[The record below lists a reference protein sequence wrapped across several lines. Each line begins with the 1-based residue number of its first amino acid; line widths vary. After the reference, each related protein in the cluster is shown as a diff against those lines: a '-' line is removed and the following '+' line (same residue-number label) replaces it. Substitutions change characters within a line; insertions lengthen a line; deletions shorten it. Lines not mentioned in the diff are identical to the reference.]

1 MPREA
6 PGSQKNLKK
15 KTPTVSNRR
24 KEKQQAI
31 SAINNTIAAQQK
43 HNTYTLND
51 GMTFE
56 RAAELLQKLG
66 LSRNYIAASLGNVTD
81 SVYDTTLSDIIATAR
96 GKGIST
102 TKIINALQSV
112 DRTKVT
118 DVKGNALTIGTIR
131 AFNNAE
137 LPKNYI
143 TLLNEINTKNPT
155 ANAYGYKVIGSD
167 GDVYYNIRY
176 TNEKGKS
183 VRYSFKDNQTE
194 FEKLSDAGVKSWL
207 NNSDLG
213 YGAVSVYQAKAKAE
227 AAEKERERAE
237 KERER
242 QEQEALQNKIKA
254 AQGSLNLS
262 NAALAALQG
271 NVGSGANAYQDM
283 SAADRAAVTAKLPG
297 TSGLTAY
304 NKLNGVDIVPN
315 ITGNQDISGTIQRR
329 ALAELMSL
337 GDQVL
342 DEDDAVRQRNI
353 KTQQAALLKQ
363 IQQDPELYNALVQRF
378 RADSAAGVTAGQRA
392 ANAGDVVNQSQAGYT
407 EAAQSLYDNLFKP
420 DGEIAK
426 TRDEALSTQQAV
438 LDQYITGQ
446 LNNAHKD
453 AMDAV
458 TQSTDLKTAV
468 DALSEVFGVDV
479 SKYANDILESSAAAD
494 TKASD
499 ILARIAGNSQTT
511 LANQDAALQQILN
524 TYNLGNNLAS
534 TGASGSTDVS
544 SALNVIMQAL
554 KNPASTGAGFKT
566 VSTPD
571 YEKAEQFNN
580 QQYND
585 VLNSEYMD
593 YLDPKVIKQMGSS
606 KSLDDI
612 LSEYGLDML
621 SEEGLKTLYTQ
632 YAEDANK
639 RSDQVFNAAQRAY
652 IAAITAGDVKTSEQL
667 TRLAQSASGS
677 RSNLYAAEALA
688 NQFRQQRSNANIGLQ
703 MATDVQNQRSAN
715 ANAVNKAAL
724 QANSA
729 LSGYLGTGADGY
741 DKSTLYA
748 IGSLWD
754 QAAAT
759 NRQNYGTLSN
769 SIMQGVQSM
778 NTQNVQ
784 NSVNNANRLA
794 QLAAGITSA
803 NAAAAAN
810 NAANTASRNT
820 AITQAQAS
828 KTQAE
833 RDLEK
838 LTKLK

>member
-6 PGSQKNLKK
+6 PGSQKNRNN
-15 KTPTVSNRR
+15 TPPVSNRQ
-24 KEKQQAI
+24 KEKQQAV
-31 SAINNTIAAQQK
+31 SAINSAITAQQQ

-66 LSRNYIAASLGNVTD
+66 LSRDYIAASLGNVTD
-81 SVYDTTLSDIIATAR
+81 SIYDTTLSDIIATAR

-102 TKIINALQSV
+102 TNIINALQSV

-118 DVKGNALTIGTIR
+118 DVKGNALTIDTIR

-183 VRYSFKDNQTE
+183 VMYSFKDNQTE

-213 YGAVSVYQAKAKAE
+213 YGAVSVYQAKT
-227 AAEKERERAE
+227 
-237 KERER
+237 ER
-242 QEQEALQNKIKA
+242 QNQIKA
-254 AQGSLNLS
+254 AQGSLDLS

-315 ITGNQDISGTIQRR
+315 ITGNQALSGTLQRK
-329 ALAELMSL
+329 ALAELMGL

-342 DEDDAVRQRNI
+342 DENDDVRQRNI
-353 KTQQAALLKQ
+353 RTQQAALLQQ
-363 IQQDPELYNALVQRF
+363 IRQDPELYNALVQRF

-392 ANAGDVVNQSQAGYT
+392 ANAGAVVNESKAGYT
-407 EAAQSLYDNLFKP
+407 EAAQGLYDSLFKP

-703 MATDVQNQRSAN
+703 MATDVQNQRSDN

-769 SIMQGVQSM
+769 SIMQGVQNM

-810 NAANTASRNT
+810 NAANSASRNS
-820 AITQAQAS
+820 AITQAKAS

-833 RDLEK
+833 QDLEK

>member
-1 MPREA
+1 MAYPISNSISKSTVNTFFKSLTGKTGHTQGAFLDMDYEIKYDGKKYVLKNDSFLDDFYTPQYIVAVAKNMGFTNTEIAEA
-6 PGSQKNLKK
+6 LNKTGTLAPDNKK
-15 KTPTVSNRR
+15 W
-24 KEKQQAI
+24 
-31 SAINNTIAAQQK
+31 
-43 HNTYTLND
+43 
-51 GMTFE
+51 
-56 RAAELLQKLG
+56 
-66 LSRNYIAASLGNVTD
+66 
-81 SVYDTTLSDIIATAR
+81 
-96 GKGIST
+96 
-102 TKIINALQSV
+102 
-112 DRTKVT
+112 
-118 DVKGNALTIGTIR
+118 
-131 AFNNAE
+131 
-137 LPKNYI
+137 
-143 TLLNEINTKNPT
+143 
-155 ANAYGYKVIGSD
+155 
-167 GDVYYNIRY
+167 
-176 TNEKGKS
+176 TNKS
-183 VRYSFKDNQTE
+183 VRDYNIASTAGGTQLQKYLDANFSELKPYVSTISPDGSSYKTRIVFTDPKTGKKVYSVINKPANGKSYTTAE
-194 FEKLSDAGVKSWL
+194 LAAMAANTTTPAGIALANVI
-207 NNSDLG
+207 
-213 YGAVSVYQAKAKAE
+213 AQAKAD
-227 AAEKERERAE
+227 AAEK
-237 KERER
+237 
-242 QEQEALQNKIKA
+242 EALQNKINA
-254 AQGSLNLS
+254 TQGSLNLS

-271 NVGSGANAYQDM
+271 SVGSGANAYQGM

-297 TSGLTAY
+297 TDGLTAY
-304 NKLNGVDIVPN
+304 NKLNGIDIVPN

-342 DEDDAVRQRNI
+342 DENDDVRQRNI
-353 KTQQAALLKQ
+353 RTQQAALLQQ
-363 IQQDPELYNALVQRF
+363 IRQDPELYNALVQRF
-378 RADSAAGVTAGQRA
+378 RADSATGVTAGQRA

-407 EAAQSLYDNLFKP
+407 EAAQNLYDSLFKP

-426 TRDEALSTQQAV
+426 TRDEALSTQQAA

-446 LNNAHKD
+446 LNNARKD
-453 AMDAV
+453 AVDAG
-458 TQSTDLKTAV
+458 TQATDLRTAI

-479 SKYANDILESSAAAD
+479 SKYANDILESSAATD

-499 ILARIAGNSQTT
+499 ILARIAGNSQTA

-544 SALNVIMQAL
+544 AALGVIMQAL
-554 KNPASTGAGFKT
+554 QNPASTGAGFKT

-571 YEKAEQFNN
+571 YEKAKQFNN

-585 VLNSEYMD
+585 VLNSTYMD
-593 YLDPKVIKQMGSS
+593 YLDPDVIKRMGSS

-652 IAAITAGDVKTSEQL
+652 IAAITAGDAKTSEQL
-667 TRLAQSASGS
+667 TRLAQNTSGA

-688 NQFRQQRSNANIGLQ
+688 NQFKQQRSNANIGLQ
-703 MATDVQNQRSAN
+703 MATDVQNQMSAN

-729 LSGYLGTGADGY
+729 LSNYLGTGADGY

-769 SIMQGVQSM
+769 SIMQGVQNM

-810 NAANTASRNT
+810 NAANTASRNA
-820 AITQAQAS
+820 AITQAKAS

-833 RDLEK
+833 QDLEK

>member
-1 MPREA
+1 MAYPISNSISKNTVNTFFKSLIGKTGHTQGAFLDMDYEIKYDGKKYVLKNDSFLDDFYTPQYIVAVAKNMGFTNTEIAEA
-6 PGSQKNLKK
+6 LNKTDTLAPDNKK
-15 KTPTVSNRR
+15 W
-24 KEKQQAI
+24 
-31 SAINNTIAAQQK
+31 
-43 HNTYTLND
+43 
-51 GMTFE
+51 
-56 RAAELLQKLG
+56 
-66 LSRNYIAASLGNVTD
+66 
-81 SVYDTTLSDIIATAR
+81 
-96 GKGIST
+96 
-102 TKIINALQSV
+102 
-112 DRTKVT
+112 
-118 DVKGNALTIGTIR
+118 
-131 AFNNAE
+131 
-137 LPKNYI
+137 
-143 TLLNEINTKNPT
+143 
-155 ANAYGYKVIGSD
+155 
-167 GDVYYNIRY
+167 
-176 TNEKGKS
+176 TNKS
-183 VRYSFKDNQTE
+183 VRDYNIASTAGGTQLQKY
-194 FEKLSDAGVKSWL
+194 LDANFSELKPYVSTISPDGNSYKTRIVFTDPKTGKKVYNVINKPANGKSYTPAEL
-207 NNSDLG
+207 AAMAANTITPAGIALANVI
-213 YGAVSVYQAKAKAE
+213 AQAKAD
-227 AAEKERERAE
+227 AAEK
-237 KERER
+237 
-242 QEQEALQNKIKA
+242 EALQNKINA

-262 NAALAALQG
+262 NAALAALRG
-271 NVGSGANAYQDM
+271 SVGSGANAYQDM
-283 SAADRAAVTAKLPG
+283 SAADRAAVTAKRPG

-315 ITGNQDISGTIQRR
+315 ITGNQDISGTIQRK
-329 ALAELMSL
+329 ALAELLDL
-337 GDQVL
+337 GNQVL
-342 DEDDAVRQRNI
+342 DENDDVRQRNI
-353 KTQQAALLKQ
+353 RTQQAALLQQ

-407 EAAQSLYDNLFKP
+407 EAAQNLYDSLFKP

-426 TRDEALSTQQAV
+426 TRDEALSTQQAA

-446 LNNAHKD
+446 LNNARKD
-453 AMDAV
+453 AVDAG
-458 TQSTDLKTAV
+458 TQATDLRTAV
-468 DALSEVFGVDV
+468 DALSEIFGVDV

-499 ILARIAGNSQTT
+499 ILARIAGNSQTA

-524 TYNLGNNLAS
+524 TYKLGNNLAS
-534 TGASGSTDVS
+534 TGTSGSTDVS
-544 SALNVIMQAL
+544 SALGVIMQAL
-554 KNPASTGAGFKT
+554 QKPASTGAGFKT

-571 YEKAEQFNN
+571 YEKAKQFNN

-585 VLNSEYMD
+585 VLNSKYMD
-593 YLDPKVIKQMGSS
+593 YLDPDVIKRMGSS

-652 IAAITAGDVKTSEQL
+652 IAAITAGDAKTSEQL
-667 TRLAQSASGS
+667 TRLAQNTSGA
-677 RSNLYAAEALA
+677 RSNLYATEALA
-688 NQFRQQRSNANIGLQ
+688 NQFRQQRANANTGLQ

-729 LSGYLGTGADGY
+729 LSNYLGTGADGY

-754 QAAAT
+754 QAAAA
-759 NRQNYGTLSN
+759 NRQSYGTLSN
-769 SIMQGVQSM
+769 SIMQGVQNM

>member
-1 MPREA
+1 MAYPISNSISKNTVNTFFKSLIGKTGHTQGALLDMDYEIKYDGKKYVLKNDSFLDDFYTPQYIVAVAKNMGFTNTEIAEA
-6 PGSQKNLKK
+6 LNKTDTLAPDNKK
-15 KTPTVSNRR
+15 W
-24 KEKQQAI
+24 
-31 SAINNTIAAQQK
+31 
-43 HNTYTLND
+43 
-51 GMTFE
+51 
-56 RAAELLQKLG
+56 
-66 LSRNYIAASLGNVTD
+66 
-81 SVYDTTLSDIIATAR
+81 
-96 GKGIST
+96 
-102 TKIINALQSV
+102 
-112 DRTKVT
+112 
-118 DVKGNALTIGTIR
+118 
-131 AFNNAE
+131 
-137 LPKNYI
+137 
-143 TLLNEINTKNPT
+143 
-155 ANAYGYKVIGSD
+155 
-167 GDVYYNIRY
+167 
-176 TNEKGKS
+176 TNKS
-183 VRYSFKDNQTE
+183 VRDYNIASTAGGTQLQKYLDENFSELKPYVSTISPDGNSYKTRIVFTDPKTGKKVYNVINEPSNGKSYSTAELASIAANTATP
-194 FEKLSDAGVKSWL
+194 AGIALANVI
-207 NNSDLG
+207 
-213 YGAVSVYQAKAKAE
+213 AQAKADA
-227 AAEKERERAE
+227 AE

-242 QEQEALQNKIKA
+242 QEQEALQNKINA

-271 NVGSGANAYQDM
+271 SVGSGANAYQGM
-283 SAADRAAVTAKLPG
+283 STADRAAVTAKLPG
-297 TSGLTAY
+297 TNGLTAY

-315 ITGNQDISGTIQRR
+315 ITGNQDISGTIQRK

-337 GDQVL
+337 GNQVL
-342 DEDDAVRQRNI
+342 DENDDVRQRNI
-353 KTQQAALLKQ
+353 RTQQAALLQQ

-392 ANAGDVVNQSQAGYT
+392 ANAGDVVNQSQAEYT
-407 EAAQSLYDNLFKP
+407 EAAQSLYDSLFKP

-426 TRDEALSTQQAV
+426 TRDEALSTQQAE

-446 LNNAHKD
+446 LNNARKD
-453 AMDAV
+453 AVDAG
-458 TQSTDLKTAV
+458 TQATDLRTAV

-479 SKYANDILESSAAAD
+479 SKYANDILESSAATD

-544 SALNVIMQAL
+544 AALGVIMQAL
-554 KNPASTGAGFKT
+554 QKPASTVAGFKT

-571 YEKAEQFNN
+571 YEKAKQFNN

-585 VLNSEYMD
+585 VLNSKYMD
-593 YLDPKVIKQMGSS
+593 YLDPDVIKRMGSS

-652 IAAITAGDVKTSEQL
+652 IAAITAGDAKTSEQL
-667 TRLAQSASGS
+667 TRLAQNTSGA
-677 RSNLYAAEALA
+677 RSNLYATEALA
-688 NQFRQQRSNANIGLQ
+688 NQFRQQRANANTGLQ

-729 LSGYLGTGADGY
+729 LSNYLGTGADGY

-769 SIMQGVQSM
+769 SIMQGVQNM

-820 AITQAQAS
+820 AFTQAQAS

>member
-1 MPREA
+1 MAYPISNSISKSTVNTFFKSLTGKTGHTQGAFLDMDYEIKYDGKKYVLKNDSFLDDFYTPQYIVAVAKNMGFTNTEIAEA
-6 PGSQKNLKK
+6 LNKTGTLAPDNKK
-15 KTPTVSNRR
+15 W
-24 KEKQQAI
+24 
-31 SAINNTIAAQQK
+31 
-43 HNTYTLND
+43 
-51 GMTFE
+51 
-56 RAAELLQKLG
+56 
-66 LSRNYIAASLGNVTD
+66 
-81 SVYDTTLSDIIATAR
+81 
-96 GKGIST
+96 
-102 TKIINALQSV
+102 
-112 DRTKVT
+112 
-118 DVKGNALTIGTIR
+118 
-131 AFNNAE
+131 
-137 LPKNYI
+137 
-143 TLLNEINTKNPT
+143 
-155 ANAYGYKVIGSD
+155 
-167 GDVYYNIRY
+167 
-176 TNEKGKS
+176 TNKS
-183 VRYSFKDNQTE
+183 VRDYNIASTAGGTQLQKYLDANFSELKPYVSTISPDGNSYKTRVVFTDPKTGKKVYTVINEPSNGKSYSTAELASIAANTTTP
-194 FEKLSDAGVKSWL
+194 AGIALANVT
-207 NNSDLG
+207 
-213 YGAVSVYQAKAKAE
+213 AQAKAE
-227 AAEKERERAE
+227 AAE

-242 QEQEALQNKIKA
+242 QEQEALQNKINA

-262 NAALAALQG
+262 NAALAALRG
-271 NVGSGANAYQDM
+271 SVGSGANAYQGM
-283 SAADRAAVTAKLPG
+283 SAADRAAITAKLPG

-304 NKLNGVDIVPN
+304 NKLNGVAIVPN
-315 ITGNQDISGTIQRR
+315 ITGNQDISGTIQRK
-329 ALAELMSL
+329 ALAELMGL

-342 DEDDAVRQRNI
+342 DENDDVRQRNI
-353 KTQQAALLKQ
+353 RTQQAALLQQ

-407 EAAQSLYDNLFKP
+407 EAAQNLYDSLFKP

-426 TRDEALSTQQAV
+426 TRDEALSTQQAA

-446 LNNAHKD
+446 LNNARKD
-453 AMDAV
+453 AVDAG
-458 TQSTDLKTAV
+458 TQATDLRTAI

-479 SKYANDILESSAAAD
+479 SKYANDILESSAATD

-499 ILARIAGNSQTT
+499 ILARIAGNSQTA

-544 SALNVIMQAL
+544 NALGVIMQAL
-554 KNPASTGAGFKT
+554 QKPASTGAGFKT

-571 YEKAEQFNN
+571 YEKAKQFNN

-585 VLNSEYMD
+585 VLNSTYMD
-593 YLDPKVIKQMGSS
+593 YLDPDIIKRMGSS

-667 TRLAQSASGS
+667 TRLAQNTSGA
-677 RSNLYAAEALA
+677 RSNLYATEALA
-688 NQFRQQRSNANIGLQ
+688 NQFRQQRANANTGLQ

-729 LSGYLGTGADGY
+729 LSSYLGTGADSY

-769 SIMQGVQSM
+769 SIMQGVQNM

>member
-1 MPREA
+1 MAYPISNSISKSTVNTFFKSLTGKTGHTQGAFLDMDYEIKYDGKKYVLKNDSFLDDFYTPQYIVAVAKNMGFTNTEIAEA
-6 PGSQKNLKK
+6 LNKTGTLAPDNKK
-15 KTPTVSNRR
+15 W
-24 KEKQQAI
+24 
-31 SAINNTIAAQQK
+31 
-43 HNTYTLND
+43 
-51 GMTFE
+51 
-56 RAAELLQKLG
+56 
-66 LSRNYIAASLGNVTD
+66 
-81 SVYDTTLSDIIATAR
+81 
-96 GKGIST
+96 
-102 TKIINALQSV
+102 
-112 DRTKVT
+112 
-118 DVKGNALTIGTIR
+118 
-131 AFNNAE
+131 
-137 LPKNYI
+137 
-143 TLLNEINTKNPT
+143 
-155 ANAYGYKVIGSD
+155 
-167 GDVYYNIRY
+167 
-176 TNEKGKS
+176 TNKS
-183 VRYSFKDNQTE
+183 VRDYNIASTAGGTQLQKYLDANFSELKPYVSTISPDGNSYKTRVVFTDPKTGKKVYTVINEPSNGKSYSTAELASIAANTTTP
-194 FEKLSDAGVKSWL
+194 AGIALANVI
-207 NNSDLG
+207 
-213 YGAVSVYQAKAKAE
+213 AQAKAD
-227 AAEKERERAE
+227 AAEKERQ
-237 KERER
+237 R
-242 QEQEALQNKIKA
+242 QEQEALQNKINA

-271 NVGSGANAYQDM
+271 SVGSGANAYQGM

-329 ALAELMSL
+329 ALAELMGL
-337 GDQVL
+337 GNQVL
-342 DEDDAVRQRNI
+342 DENDDVRQRNI
-353 KTQQAALLKQ
+353 RTQQAALLQQ
-363 IQQDPELYNALVQRF
+363 IQQDPELYNALIQRF

-407 EAAQSLYDNLFKP
+407 EAAQNLYDSLFKP

-426 TRDEALSTQQAV
+426 ARDEALSTQQAI

-446 LNNAHKD
+446 LNNARKD
-453 AMDAV
+453 AVDAG
-458 TQSTDLKTAV
+458 TQATDLRTAI

-479 SKYANDILESSAAAD
+479 SKYANDILESSAATD

-544 SALNVIMQAL
+544 SALGVIMQAL
-554 KNPASTGAGFKT
+554 QKPASTGAGFKT

-585 VLNSEYMD
+585 VLNSKYMD
-593 YLDPKVIKQMGSS
+593 YLDPDVIKRMGSS

-652 IAAITAGDVKTSEQL
+652 IAAITAGDAKTSEQL
-667 TRLAQSASGS
+667 TRLAQNTSGA
-677 RSNLYAAEALA
+677 RSNLYATEALA
-688 NQFRQQRSNANIGLQ
+688 NQFRQQRANANTGLQ

-729 LSGYLGTGADGY
+729 LSSYLGTGADGY

-754 QAAAT
+754 QAAAA
-759 NRQNYGTLSN
+759 NRQSYGTLSN
-769 SIMQGVQSM
+769 SIMQGVQNM

-810 NAANTASRNT
+810 NAANTASRNA

>member
-6 PGSQKNLKK
+6 PGSKKNRNNN
-15 KTPTVSNRR
+15 PPVSNRQ

-31 SAINNTIAAQQK
+31 SAINSAITAQQQ
-43 HNTYTLND
+43 HNTYTLSD
-51 GMTFE
+51 GMSFE
-56 RAAELLQKLG
+56 RAAELLQNLG
-66 LSRNYIAASLGNVTD
+66 LSRKYIAASLGNVTD
-81 SVYDTTLSDIIATAR
+81 NVANTTLSDIIATAR
-96 GKGIST
+96 GQGIST
-102 TKIINALQSV
+102 ADILNALQSV

-118 DVKGNALTIGTIR
+118 DINGNALTVEAIR
-131 AFNNAE
+131 KFNNAE
-137 LPKNYI
+137 LPKNYQI
-143 TLLNEINTKNPT
+143 ILNKINNQYPNAK
-155 ANAYGYKVIGSD
+155 AYGYKVIDDD
-167 GDVYYNIRY
+167 GNISYSIRY
-176 TNEKGKS
+176 RNPSGKS
-183 VRYSFKDNQTE
+183 VAYSFKDIE
-194 FEKLSDAGVKSWL
+194 GFYKLNDSDL
-207 NNSDLG
+207 NNWYNSSTLK
-213 YGAVSVYQAKAKAE
+213 QRLAE
-227 AAEKERERAE
+227 GTSLNN
-237 KERER
+237 
-242 QEQEALQNKIKA
+242 QINA

-262 NAALAALQG
+262 NAALAALQNG
-271 NVGSGANAYQDM
+271 VGSGANAYQDM

-329 ALAELMSL
+329 ALAELMGL
-337 GDQVL
+337 GNQVL
-342 DEDDAVRQRNI
+342 DENDDVRQRNI
-353 KTQQAALLKQ
+353 RTQQAALLQQ

-407 EAAQSLYDNLFKP
+407 EAAQNLYDSLFKP
-420 DGEIAK
+420 DSEIAK
-426 TRDEALSTQQAV
+426 TRDEALSTQQAA

-446 LNNAHKD
+446 LNNARKD
-453 AMDAV
+453 AVDAG
-458 TQSTDLKTAV
+458 TQSTDLRTAI

-479 SKYANDILESSAAAD
+479 SKYANDILESSAATD

-544 SALNVIMQAL
+544 SALGVIMQAL
-554 KNPASTGAGFKT
+554 QKPASTGAGFKT

-571 YEKAEQFNN
+571 YEKAKQFNN

-585 VLNSEYMD
+585 VLNSTYMD
-593 YLDPKVIKQMGSS
+593 YLDPDVIKRMGSS

-652 IAAITAGDVKTSEQL
+652 IAAITAGDAKTSEQL
-667 TRLAQSASGS
+667 TRLAQNTSGA
-677 RSNLYAAEALA
+677 RSNLYATEALA
-688 NQFRQQRSNANIGLQ
+688 NQFRQQRANANTGLQ

-729 LSGYLGTGADGY
+729 LSNYLGTGADGY

-754 QAAAT
+754 QAAAA
-759 NRQNYGTLSN
+759 NRQSYGTLSN
-769 SIMQGVQSM
+769 SIMQGVQDM

-810 NAANTASRNT
+810 NAANTASRNA

-828 KTQAE
+828 KIQAE

>member
-1 MPREA
+1 MA
-6 PGSQKNLKK
+6 KNTGL
-15 KTPTVSNRR
+15 TV
-24 KEKQQAI
+24 QQV
-31 SAINNTIAAQQK
+31 NTILSYAGAKDIKRTPFKTSFVMNGKRYAVTKETAADKFNIYDVIATLQRNAVSTTDIAKILNKSQIPPISNAWKDDPALVSINQMADNYNSNLNNKIQGNTITKAYWSAKTVQTEVNAAAPEAYRYIVDKINQQDPNAKAYAYRLQNPDGSSYYTIRYINKEGNSVPYQFKDTDLTKLDKGSLDEWYKKSDLNQSISNDIFQAQEQQK
-43 HNTYTLND
+43 
-51 GMTFE
+51 
-56 RAAELLQKLG
+56 AAE
-66 LSRNYIAASLGNVTD
+66 
-81 SVYDTTLSDIIATAR
+81 
-96 GKGIST
+96 
-102 TKIINALQSV
+102 
-112 DRTKVT
+112 
-118 DVKGNALTIGTIR
+118 
-131 AFNNAE
+131 E
-137 LPKNYI
+137 
-143 TLLNEINTKNPT
+143 
-155 ANAYGYKVIGSD
+155 
-167 GDVYYNIRY
+167 
-176 TNEKGKS
+176 
-183 VRYSFKDNQTE
+183 
-194 FEKLSDAGVKSWL
+194 L
-207 NNSDLG
+207 NN
-213 YGAVSVYQAKAKAE
+213 
-227 AAEKERERAE
+227 RI
-237 KERER
+237 
-242 QEQEALQNKIKA
+242 NA

-262 NAALAALQG
+262 NAALAALRG
-271 NVGSGANAYQDM
+271 SVGSGANAYQDM

-329 ALAELMSL
+329 ALAELMGL

-342 DEDDAVRQRNI
+342 DENDDVRQRNI
-353 KTQQAALLKQ
+353 RTQQSALLQQ
-363 IQQDPELYNALVQRF
+363 IRQDPELYNALVQRF

-407 EAAQSLYDNLFKP
+407 EAAQNLYDSLFKP

-426 TRDEALSTQQAV
+426 TRDEALSTQQTA

-446 LNNAHKD
+446 LNNARKD
-453 AMDAV
+453 AVDAG
-458 TQSTDLKTAV
+458 TQATDLRTAIG
-468 DALSEVFGVDV
+468 ALSEVFGVDV
-479 SKYANDILESSAAAD
+479 SKQANDILESSAATD

-499 ILARIAGNSQTT
+499 ILARIAGNSQTA

-544 SALNVIMQAL
+544 NALGVIMQAL
-554 KNPASTGAGFKT
+554 QKPASTWAGFKT

-571 YEKAEQFNN
+571 YEKAKQFNN

-585 VLNSEYMD
+585 VLNSKYMD
-593 YLDPKVIKQMGSS
+593 YLDPDVIKRMGSS

-639 RSDQVFNAAQRAY
+639 RSDKVFNAAQRAY
-652 IAAITAGDVKTSEQL
+652 IAAITAGDAKTSEQL
-667 TRLAQSASGS
+667 TRLAQNTSGA
-677 RSNLYAAEALA
+677 RSNLYASEALA
-688 NQFRQQRSNANIGLQ
+688 NQFRQQRANANTGLQ

-729 LSGYLGTGADGY
+729 LSNYLGTGADGY

-754 QAAAT
+754 QAAAA
-759 NRQNYGTLSN
+759 NRQSYVTLSN
-769 SIMQGVQSM
+769 SIMQGIQNM

>member
-1 MPREA
+1 MA
-6 PGSQKNLKK
+6 NIILTGMANKSFNKALNTVDSDIVKKLLNNAGFSKNSVNSYMSYFD
-15 KTPTVSNRR
+15 KTYNDYDTAYYS
-24 KEKQQAI
+24 
-31 SAINNTIAAQQK
+31 INTEDVIAA
-43 HNTYTLND
+43 L
-51 GMTFE
+51 
-56 RAAELLQKLG
+56 R
-66 LSRNYIAASLGNVTD
+66 S
-81 SVYDTTLSDIIATAR
+81 
-96 GKGIST
+96 KGIST
-102 TKIINALQSV
+102 NDIVKSFNKYNIYLRDDTPEAGDNSITLWSDNPNNSADIVNTIKQYNTQNAPEQYRYIVNKINAQ
-112 DRTKVT
+112 
-118 DVKGNALTIGTIR
+118 
-131 AFNNAE
+131 
-137 LPKNYI
+137 
-143 TLLNEINTKNPT
+143 NPD
-155 ANAYGYKVIGSD
+155 ANAYVYKLLKSD
-167 GDVYYNIRY
+167 GTSYYTIRY
-176 TNEKGKS
+176 TNTKGES
-183 VRYSFKDNQTE
+183 VPYTFKDTGAE
-194 FEKLSDAGVKSWL
+194 FEKLTNQGDLDAWY
-207 NNSDLG
+207 NSSGLG
-213 YGAVSVYQAKAKAE
+213 SSFKADVE
-227 AAEKERERAE
+227 N
-237 KERER
+237 
-242 QEQEALQNKIKA
+242 QNKINA
-254 AQGSLNLS
+254 AQGSFNLS
-262 NAALAALQG
+262 KAALAALQSG
-271 NVGSGANAYQDM
+271 VGSGANAYQGM
-283 SAADRAAVTAKLPG
+283 SAADRDAVTAKLPG

-315 ITGNQDISGTIQRR
+315 ITGNQSISGTIQRR
-329 ALAELMSL
+329 ALAELMGL

-342 DEDDAVRQRNI
+342 DENDDVRHRNI
-353 KTQQAALLKQ
+353 RTQQAALLQQ
-363 IQQDPELYNALVQRF
+363 IRQDPELYNALVQRF

-392 ANAGDVVNQSQAGYT
+392 ANAGAVVNESKAGYT
-407 EAAQSLYDNLFKP
+407 EAAQGLYDNLFKP

-544 SALNVIMQAL
+544 AALDVIMKAL
-554 KNPASTGAGFKT
+554 QNPASTGAGFKT

-571 YEKAEQFNN
+571 YEKAKQFDN

-593 YLDPKVIKQMGSS
+593 YLDPEVIKRMGSS
-606 KSLDDI
+606 KSLDNI

-667 TRLAQSASGS
+667 TRLAQSASGA

-688 NQFRQQRSNANIGLQ
+688 NQFRQQRTNANTGLQ

-810 NAANTASRNT
+810 NAANSASRNS
-820 AITQAQAS
+820 AITQAKAS

-833 RDLEK
+833 QDYEK
-838 LTKLK
+838 LTGLKIKERL

>member
-6 PGSQKNLKK
+6 PGSQKNRNNN
-15 KTPTVSNRR
+15 PPVSNRQ
-24 KEKQQAI
+24 KEKQKAI
-31 SAINNTIAAQQK
+31 SAINSAITAQQK
-43 HNTYTLND
+43 HNTYTLSD
-51 GMTFE
+51 GMSFE
-56 RAAELLQKLG
+56 RAAELLQNLG
-66 LSRNYIAASLGNVTD
+66 LSRKYIAASLGNVTD
-81 SVYDTTLSDIIATAR
+81 DVANTTLSNIIATAR
-96 GKGIST
+96 GQGIST
-102 TKIINALQSV
+102 ADILNALQSV

-118 DVKGNALTIGTIR
+118 DINGNALTVGAIR
-131 AFNNAE
+131 KFNNAE
-137 LPKNYI
+137 LPKNYQTI
-143 TLLNEINTKNPT
+143 LNKINNQYPDAK
-155 ANAYGYKVIGSD
+155 AYGYKVIDDD
-167 GDVYYNIRY
+167 GNISYSIRY
-176 TNEKGKS
+176 RNPSGKS
-183 VRYSFKDNQTE
+183 VAYNFKDIE
-194 FEKLSDAGVKSWL
+194 GFSKLNGSDL
-207 NNSDLG
+207 NNWYNSSTLKQRLDEGTFLNN
-213 YGAVSVYQAKAKAE
+213 QI
-227 AAEKERERAE
+227 
-237 KERER
+237 
-242 QEQEALQNKIKA
+242 NA

-262 NAALAALQG
+262 NAALAALRG
-271 NVGSGANAYQDM
+271 SVGSGANAYQGM

-297 TSGLTAY
+297 TNRLTAY

-329 ALAELMSL
+329 ALAELMGL

-342 DEDDAVRQRNI
+342 DENDDVRQRNI
-353 KTQQAALLKQ
+353 RTQQAALLQQ

-407 EAAQSLYDNLFKP
+407 EAAQNLYDSLFKP

-426 TRDEALSTQQAV
+426 TRDEALSTQQSA

-446 LNNAHKD
+446 LNNARKD
-453 AMDAV
+453 AVDAG
-458 TQSTDLKTAV
+458 TQATDLRTAM

-479 SKYANDILESSAAAD
+479 SKYANDILEASAAKD

-544 SALNVIMQAL
+544 SALGVIMRAL
-554 KNPASTGAGFKT
+554 QKPASTGAGFKT

-571 YEKAEQFNN
+571 YKKAKQFNN

-593 YLDPKVIKQMGSS
+593 YLDPDVIKRMGSS

-652 IAAITAGDVKTSEQL
+652 IAAITAGDAKTSEQL
-667 TRLAQSASGS
+667 TRLAQNTSGA
-677 RSNLYAAEALA
+677 RSNLYATEALA
-688 NQFRQQRSNANIGLQ
+688 NQFKQQRANANTGLQ

-729 LSGYLGTGADGY
+729 LSSYLGTGADGY

-754 QAAAT
+754 QAAAA
-759 NRQNYGTLSN
+759 NRQSYGTLSN
-769 SIMQGVQSM
+769 SIMQGVQNM

-820 AITQAQAS
+820 AITQAKAS

>member
-1 MPREA
+1 MDYPISNSISKDTVNTFFKSLTGKRGYTQGAFLDMDYEIKYDGKKYVLKNSSFLDAFYTPQYMVAVAKNMGFTNTEIAEA
-6 PGSQKNLKK
+6 LNKTGTLAPDNKK
-15 KTPTVSNRR
+15 W
-24 KEKQQAI
+24 
-31 SAINNTIAAQQK
+31 
-43 HNTYTLND
+43 
-51 GMTFE
+51 
-56 RAAELLQKLG
+56 
-66 LSRNYIAASLGNVTD
+66 
-81 SVYDTTLSDIIATAR
+81 
-96 GKGIST
+96 
-102 TKIINALQSV
+102 
-112 DRTKVT
+112 
-118 DVKGNALTIGTIR
+118 
-131 AFNNAE
+131 
-137 LPKNYI
+137 
-143 TLLNEINTKNPT
+143 
-155 ANAYGYKVIGSD
+155 
-167 GDVYYNIRY
+167 
-176 TNEKGKS
+176 TNKS
-183 VRYSFKDNQTE
+183 VRDYNIASTAGGTQLQKYLDENFSELNPYVSIISPDGNSYKTRIVFTDPKTGEKVYTVINKPSNGKSYSTAELASIAANTTTPT
-194 FEKLSDAGVKSWL
+194 GVAL
-207 NNSDLG
+207 ANVT
-213 YGAVSVYQAKAKAE
+213 AQAKADA
-227 AAEKERERAE
+227 AE

-242 QEQEALQNKIKA
+242 QEQEALQNKINV

-271 NVGSGANAYQDM
+271 SVGSGANAYQGM
-283 SAADRAAVTAKLPG
+283 SATDRAAITTKLPG

-329 ALAELMSL
+329 ALAELLGL
-337 GDQVL
+337 GDQIL
-342 DEDDAVRQRNI
+342 DENDDVHQRNI
-353 KTQQAALLKQ
+353 RTQQAALLQQ
-363 IQQDPELYNALVQRF
+363 IQQDPELYNALIQRF
-378 RADSAAGVTAGQRA
+378 RADSAAGVTVGQRA

-407 EAAQSLYDNLFKP
+407 EAAQNLYDSLFKP
-420 DGEIAK
+420 NGEIAK
-426 TRDEALSTQQAV
+426 TRDEALSTQQAA

-453 AMDAV
+453 AVDAG
-458 TQSTDLKTAV
+458 TQSTDLRTAV
-468 DALSEVFGVDV
+468 DALSEIFGVDV
-479 SKYANDILESSAAAD
+479 SKYTNDILESSAATD

-499 ILARIAGNSQTT
+499 ILARIAGNSQTA

-544 SALNVIMQAL
+544 NALGVIMQAL
-554 KNPASTGAGFKT
+554 QNPASTGAGFKT

-571 YEKAEQFNN
+571 YEKAKQFNN

-585 VLNSEYMD
+585 VLNSKYMD
-593 YLDPKVIKQMGSS
+593 YLDPDVIKQMGSS

-652 IAAITAGDVKTSEQL
+652 IAAITAGDAKTSEQL
-667 TRLAQSASGS
+667 TRLAQNTNSA
-677 RSNLYAAEALA
+677 RSNLYATEALA
-688 NQFRQQRSNANIGLQ
+688 NQFRQQRANANTGLQ

-729 LSGYLGTGADGY
+729 LSSYLGTGADGY

-754 QAAAT
+754 QAAAN
-759 NRQNYGTLSN
+759 NRQSYGTLSN
-769 SIMQGVQSM
+769 SIMQGVQNM

-833 RDLEK
+833 QDLEK

>member
-1 MPREA
+1 MAYPISNSISKSTVNTFFKSLTGKTGHTQGAFLDMDYEIKYDGKKYVLKNDSFLDDFYTPQYIVAVAKNMGFTNTEIAEA
-6 PGSQKNLKK
+6 LNKTGTLAPDNKK
-15 KTPTVSNRR
+15 W
-24 KEKQQAI
+24 
-31 SAINNTIAAQQK
+31 
-43 HNTYTLND
+43 
-51 GMTFE
+51 
-56 RAAELLQKLG
+56 
-66 LSRNYIAASLGNVTD
+66 
-81 SVYDTTLSDIIATAR
+81 
-96 GKGIST
+96 
-102 TKIINALQSV
+102 
-112 DRTKVT
+112 
-118 DVKGNALTIGTIR
+118 
-131 AFNNAE
+131 
-137 LPKNYI
+137 
-143 TLLNEINTKNPT
+143 
-155 ANAYGYKVIGSD
+155 
-167 GDVYYNIRY
+167 
-176 TNEKGKS
+176 TNKS
-183 VRYSFKDNQTE
+183 VRDYNIASTAGGTQLQKYLDANFSELKPYVSTISPDGSSYKTRIV
-194 FEKLSDAGVKSWL
+194 FTDPKTGEKVYNVINEPANGKSYTTAELASMAANTTTPAGIALANVI
-207 NNSDLG
+207 
-213 YGAVSVYQAKAKAE
+213 AQAKAD
-227 AAEKERERAE
+227 AAEKERQ
-237 KERER
+237 R
-242 QEQEALQNKIKA
+242 QEREALQNKINT

-271 NVGSGANAYQDM
+271 SVGSGANAYQGM

-315 ITGNQDISGTIQRR
+315 ITGNQALSGTLQRK
-329 ALAELMSL
+329 ALAELMGL

-342 DEDDAVRQRNI
+342 DENDDVRQRNI
-353 KTQQAALLKQ
+353 RTQQAALLQQ

-392 ANAGDVVNQSQAGYT
+392 ANAGAVVNESKAGYT
-407 EAAQSLYDNLFKP
+407 EAAQGLYDTLFKP

-426 TRDEALSTQQAV
+426 TRDEALSTQQAI

-544 SALNVIMQAL
+544 AALGVIMQAL
-554 KNPASTGAGFKT
+554 QNPASTEAGFKT

-571 YEKAEQFNN
+571 YEKAKQFNN

-593 YLDPKVIKQMGSS
+593 YLDPEVIKRMGSS

-667 TRLAQSASGS
+667 TRLAQNTSGA

-688 NQFRQQRSNANIGLQ
+688 NQFRQQRANANTGLQ

-833 RDLEK
+833 QDLEK

>member
-6 PGSQKNLKK
+6 PGSQKNRNN
-15 KTPTVSNRR
+15 TPPVSNRQ
-24 KEKQQAI
+24 KEKQQAA
-31 SAINNTIAAQQK
+31 SAINSAITAQQK
-43 HNTYTLND
+43 HNTYTLSD
-51 GMTFE
+51 GMSFE
-56 RAAELLQKLG
+56 RAAELLQNLG
-66 LSRNYIAASLGNVTD
+66 LSRKYITASLGNATD
-81 SVYDTTLSDIIATAR
+81 SVTNTTLSDIIATAR
-96 GKGIST
+96 GRGIST
-102 TKIINALQSV
+102 ANILNALQSV
-112 DRTKVT
+112 NRTKVT
-118 DVKGNALTIGTIR
+118 DSNGNALTVEAIR
-131 AFNNAE
+131 KFNNAE
-137 LPKNYI
+137 LPKNYQTI
-143 TLLNEINTKNPT
+143 LNKINNQYPNAK
-155 ANAYGYKVIGSD
+155 AYGYKVIDDD
-167 GDVYYNIRY
+167 GNVSYSIRY
-176 TNEKGKS
+176 RNSSGES
-183 VRYSFKDNQTE
+183 VAYSFKDIAG
-194 FEKLSDAGVKSWL
+194 FSKLNDSDL
-207 NNSDLG
+207 NNWYNSSTLKQRLEG
-213 YGAVSVYQAKAKAE
+213 ITFLNNQI
-227 AAEKERERAE
+227 
-237 KERER
+237 
-242 QEQEALQNKIKA
+242 NA
-254 AQGSLNLS
+254 AQGSLALS

-283 SAADRAAVTAKLPG
+283 SAADKAAVTAKLPG
-297 TSGLTAY
+297 TDGLTAY

-329 ALAELMSL
+329 ALAELLGL

-342 DEDDAVRQRNI
+342 DENDDARQRNI
-353 KTQQAALLKQ
+353 RTQQAALLQQ

-407 EAAQSLYDNLFKP
+407 EAAQNLYDSLFKP

-426 TRDEALSTQQAV
+426 TRDEALSTQQAA

-446 LNNAHKD
+446 LNNARKD
-453 AMDAV
+453 AVDAG
-458 TQSTDLKTAV
+458 TQATDLRTAI

-479 SKYANDILESSAAAD
+479 SKYANDILESSAATD

-499 ILARIAGNSQTT
+499 ILARIAGNSQTA

-544 SALNVIMQAL
+544 AALGVIMQAL
-554 KNPASTGAGFKT
+554 QNPASTGAGFKT

-571 YEKAEQFNN
+571 YEKAKQFNN

-585 VLNSEYMD
+585 VLNSTYMD
-593 YLDPKVIKQMGSS
+593 YLDPDVIKRMGSS

-652 IAAITAGDVKTSEQL
+652 IAAITAGDAKTSEQL
-667 TRLAQSASGS
+667 TRLAQNTSGA

-688 NQFRQQRSNANIGLQ
+688 NQFKQQRSNANIGLQ
-703 MATDVQNQRSAN
+703 MATDVQNQMSAN

-729 LSGYLGTGADGY
+729 LSNYLGTGADGY

-769 SIMQGVQSM
+769 SIMQGVQNM

-810 NAANTASRNT
+810 NAANTASRNA
-820 AITQAQAS
+820 AITQAKAS

-833 RDLEK
+833 QDLEK

>member
-1 MPREA
+1 MAYPISNSISKSTVNTFFKSLTGKTGHTQGAFLDMDYEIKYDGKKYVLKNDSFLDDFYTPQYIVAVAKNMGFTNTEIAEA
-6 PGSQKNLKK
+6 LNKTGTLAPDNKK
-15 KTPTVSNRR
+15 W
-24 KEKQQAI
+24 
-31 SAINNTIAAQQK
+31 
-43 HNTYTLND
+43 
-51 GMTFE
+51 
-56 RAAELLQKLG
+56 
-66 LSRNYIAASLGNVTD
+66 
-81 SVYDTTLSDIIATAR
+81 
-96 GKGIST
+96 
-102 TKIINALQSV
+102 
-112 DRTKVT
+112 
-118 DVKGNALTIGTIR
+118 
-131 AFNNAE
+131 
-137 LPKNYI
+137 
-143 TLLNEINTKNPT
+143 
-155 ANAYGYKVIGSD
+155 
-167 GDVYYNIRY
+167 
-176 TNEKGKS
+176 TNKS
-183 VRYSFKDNQTE
+183 VRDYNIASTAGGTQLQKYLDANFSELKPYVSTISPDGNSYKTRVVFTDPKTGKKVYTVINEPSNGKSYSTAELASIAANTTTP
-194 FEKLSDAGVKSWL
+194 AGIALANVT
-207 NNSDLG
+207 
-213 YGAVSVYQAKAKAE
+213 AQAKAD
-227 AAEKERERAE
+227 AAEKERQ
-237 KERER
+237 R
-242 QEQEALQNKIKA
+242 QEREALQNKINA

-262 NAALAALQG
+262 NAALAALRG
-271 NVGSGANAYQDM
+271 SVGSGANAYQGM

-329 ALAELMSL
+329 ALAELLGL

-342 DEDDAVRQRNI
+342 DENDDVRQRNI
-353 KTQQAALLKQ
+353 RTQQAALLQQ
-363 IQQDPELYNALVQRF
+363 IQQDPELYNALIQRF
-378 RADSAAGVTAGQRA
+378 RADSATGVTAGQRA

-407 EAAQSLYDNLFKP
+407 EAAQSLYDSLFKP

-426 TRDEALSTQQAV
+426 TRDEALSTQQAA
-438 LDQYITGQ
+438 LDQYIIGQ
-446 LNNAHKD
+446 LNNARKD
-453 AMDAV
+453 AVDAG
-458 TQSTDLKTAV
+458 TQATDLRTAI

-479 SKYANDILESSAAAD
+479 SKYANDILESSAATD

-499 ILARIAGNSQTT
+499 ILARIAGNSQTA

-544 SALNVIMQAL
+544 SALGVIMQAL
-554 KNPASTGAGFKT
+554 QKPASTGAGFKT

-571 YEKAEQFNN
+571 YEKAKQFNN

-585 VLNSEYMD
+585 VLNSKYMD
-593 YLDPKVIKQMGSS
+593 YLDPDVIKRMGSS

-667 TRLAQSASGS
+667 TRLAQNTSGA

-688 NQFRQQRSNANIGLQ
+688 NQFRQQRANANTGLQ

-729 LSGYLGTGADGY
+729 LSSYLGTGADGY

-754 QAAAT
+754 QAAAA

-769 SIMQGVQSM
+769 SIMQGVQNM

>member
-1 MPREA
+1 
-6 PGSQKNLKK
+6 
-15 KTPTVSNRR
+15 
-24 KEKQQAI
+24 
-31 SAINNTIAAQQK
+31 
-43 HNTYTLND
+43 
-51 GMTFE
+51 MTFE
-56 RAAELLQKLG
+56 RAAELLQNLG
-66 LSRNYIAASLGNVTD
+66 LSRNYIAASLGKATD
-81 SVYDTTLSDIIATAR
+81 SITNTTLSDIIATAR
-96 GKGIST
+96 GRGIST
-102 TKIINALQSV
+102 ANILNALQSV

-118 DVKGNALTIGTIR
+118 DDKGNALTADTIK

-137 LPKNYI
+137 LPKNYTI
-143 TLLNEINTKNPT
+143 LLNEINTKNPT

-176 TNEKGKS
+176 TNENGES
-183 VRYSFKDNQTE
+183 VMYSFKDNQTE
-194 FEKLSDAGVKSWL
+194 FEKLNDAGVKSWL

-213 YGAVSVYQAKAKAE
+213 YDAVSVYQAE
-227 AAEKERERAE
+227 T
-237 KERER
+237 ER
-242 QEQEALQNKIKA
+242 QNQINA

-271 NVGSGANAYQDM
+271 GVGSAANAYQGM

-315 ITGNQDISGTIQRR
+315 ITGNQDTSGTIQRR

-337 GDQVL
+337 GNQVL
-342 DEDDAVRQRNI
+342 DKNDDVRQRNI
-353 KTQQAALLKQ
+353 RTQQAALLQQ

-392 ANAGDVVNQSQAGYT
+392 ANADTVVNESKAGYT
-407 EAAQSLYDNLFKP
+407 EAAQNLYDSLFKP

-426 TRDEALSTQQAV
+426 TRDEALSTQQAT

-446 LNNAHKD
+446 LNNARKD
-453 AMDAV
+453 AVDAG
-458 TQSTDLKTAV
+458 TQATDLRTAV

-479 SKYANDILESSAAAD
+479 SKYANDILESSAATD

-544 SALNVIMQAL
+544 AALGVIMQAL
-554 KNPASTGAGFKT
+554 QKPASTGAGFKT

-571 YEKAEQFNN
+571 YKKAKQFNN
-580 QQYND
+580 QQYKD

-593 YLDPKVIKQMGSS
+593 YLDPDVIKRMGSS

-667 TRLAQSASGS
+667 TRLAQNTSGA
-677 RSNLYAAEALA
+677 RSNLYATEALA
-688 NQFRQQRSNANIGLQ
+688 NQFKQQRENANTGLQ
-703 MATDVQNQRSAN
+703 MATDMQNQRSAN

-724 QANSA
+724 QANAA

-754 QAAAT
+754 QAAAA

-769 SIMQGVQSM
+769 AIMQGVQNM

-820 AITQAQAS
+820 AITQAKAS

>member
-6 PGSQKNLKK
+6 PGSQKNRNN
-15 KTPTVSNRR
+15 TPPVSNRQ
-24 KEKQQAI
+24 KEKQQAA
-31 SAINNTIAAQQK
+31 SAINSAITAQQK
-43 HNTYTLND
+43 HNTYTLSD
-51 GMTFE
+51 GMSFE
-56 RAAELLQKLG
+56 RAAELLQNLG
-66 LSRNYIAASLGNVTD
+66 LSRKYITASLGNATD
-81 SVYDTTLSDIIATAR
+81 SVTNTTLSDIIATAR
-96 GKGIST
+96 GRGIST
-102 TKIINALQSV
+102 ANILNALQSV
-112 DRTKVT
+112 NRTKVT
-118 DVKGNALTIGTIR
+118 DSNGNALTVEAIR
-131 AFNNAE
+131 KFNNAE
-137 LPKNYI
+137 LPKNYQTI
-143 TLLNEINTKNPT
+143 LNKINKQYPN
-155 ANAYGYKVIGSD
+155 AKAYGYKVIDND
-167 GDVYYNIRY
+167 GNVSYSIRY
-176 TNEKGKS
+176 RNPSGES
-183 VRYSFKDNQTE
+183 VAYSFKDIAG
-194 FEKLSDAGVKSWL
+194 FSKLNDSDL
-207 NNSDLG
+207 NNWYNSSTLKQRLEG
-213 YGAVSVYQAKAKAE
+213 GTFLNNQI
-227 AAEKERERAE
+227 
-237 KERER
+237 
-242 QEQEALQNKIKA
+242 NA
-254 AQGSLNLS
+254 AQGSLALS

-283 SAADRAAVTAKLPG
+283 SAADKAAVTAKLPG
-297 TSGLTAY
+297 TDGLTAY

-329 ALAELMSL
+329 ALAELLGL

-342 DEDDAVRQRNI
+342 DENDDIRQRNI
-353 KTQQAALLKQ
+353 RTQQAALLQQ
-363 IQQDPELYNALVQRF
+363 IRQDPELYNALVQRF

-407 EAAQSLYDNLFKP
+407 EAAQNLYDSLFKP

-426 TRDEALSTQQAV
+426 TRDEALSTQQAA

-446 LNNAHKD
+446 LNNARKD
-453 AMDAV
+453 AVDAG
-458 TQSTDLKTAV
+458 TQATDLRTAV

-479 SKYANDILESSAAAD
+479 SKYANDILESSAATD

-499 ILARIAGNSQTT
+499 ILARIAGNSQTA

-544 SALNVIMQAL
+544 AALGVIMQAL
-554 KNPASTGAGFKT
+554 QNPASTGAGFKT
-566 VSTPD
+566 VNTPD
-571 YEKAEQFNN
+571 YEKAKQFNN

-585 VLNSEYMD
+585 VLNSTYMD
-593 YLDPKVIKQMGSS
+593 YLDPDVIKRMGSS

-652 IAAITAGDVKTSEQL
+652 IAAITAGDTKTSEQL
-667 TRLAQSASGS
+667 TRLAQNTSGA

-688 NQFRQQRSNANIGLQ
+688 NQFKQQRSNANIGLQ
-703 MATDVQNQRSAN
+703 MATDVQNQMSAN

-729 LSGYLGTGADGY
+729 LSNYLGTGADGY

-769 SIMQGVQSM
+769 SIMQGVQNM

-810 NAANTASRNT
+810 NAANTASRNA
-820 AITQAQAS
+820 AIIQAKAS

-833 RDLEK
+833 QDLEK

>member
-6 PGSQKNLKK
+6 PGSEKNNN
-15 KTPTVSNRR
+15 TYVSNRQ
-24 KEKQQAI
+24 KEKQAAI
-31 SAINNTIAAQQK
+31 KNISSAIAAQEA
-43 HNTYTLND
+43 HNTYTLD
-51 GMTFE
+51 QGVSFE
-56 RAAELLQKLG
+56 RAVELLGKLG
-66 LSRNYIAASLGNVTD
+66 ISRSYASASLAEQGTASNNK
-81 SVYDTTLSDIIATAR
+81 LSDIIATAR
-96 GKGIST
+96 GAGKT
-102 TKIINALQSV
+102 TNEIIEALNSV

-118 DVKGNALTIGTIR
+118 GANGAPLSTQLIR
-131 AFNNAE
+131 DFNDAE
-137 LPKNYI
+137 LPKNYQTI
-143 TLLNEINTKNPT
+143 LNKIRNQYPD
-155 ANAYGYKVIGSD
+155 AGAYGYKVID
-167 GDVYYNIRY
+167 GDGNVSYSIRY
-176 TNEKGKS
+176 RNVDGES
-183 VRYSFKDNQTE
+183 VAYSFKNIE
-194 FEKLSDAGVKSWL
+194 GFSKLNDADLNAWYESSPLKNRLESAAVL
-207 NNSDLG
+207 NN
-213 YGAVSVYQAKAKAE
+213 QIN
-227 AAEKERERAE
+227 AAR
-237 KERER
+237 
-242 QEQEALQNKIKA
+242 
-254 AQGSLNLS
+254 GSLNIS

-315 ITGNQDISGTIQRR
+315 ITGNQSISGTIQRK
-329 ALAELMSL
+329 ALAELMDL

-342 DEDDAVRQRNI
+342 DENDDVRQRNI
-353 KTQQAALLKQ
+353 RTQQAALLQQ
-363 IQQDPELYNALVQRF
+363 IRQDPELYNALVQRF

-392 ANAGDVVNQSQAGYT
+392 ANAGAVVNESKAGYT
-407 EAAQSLYDNLFKP
+407 EAAQGLYDTLFKP

-426 TRDEALSTQQAV
+426 TRDEALSTQQSV

-479 SKYANDILESSAAAD
+479 SKYANDILESSASAD

-534 TGASGSTDVS
+534 IGASGSTDVS
-544 SALNVIMQAL
+544 AALGVIMRAL
-554 KNPASTGAGFKT
+554 QNPASTGAGFKT

-571 YEKAEQFNN
+571 YEKAKQFNN

-593 YLDPKVIKQMGSS
+593 YLDPEVIKRMGSS

-667 TRLAQSASGS
+667 TRLAQNTSGA

-688 NQFRQQRSNANIGLQ
+688 NQFRQQRTNANTGLQ

-810 NAANTASRNT
+810 NAANSASRNS
-820 AITQAQAS
+820 AITQAKAS

-833 RDLEK
+833 QDLEK
-838 LTKLK
+838 LTKLKEGL

>member
-1 MPREA
+1 MATDKNGTPIVTYYTDAKGTTAYELRVDPYMVKDILLRNGVSTKDAEAYTDYYIKTATVMPFTDAVAAMRKQGISSKDILNEFETEGYTLIKSNKDPEVIDVSALRQWNNDEA
-6 PGSQKNLKK
+6 PASYQHLI
-15 KTPTVSNRR
+15 NR
-24 KEKQQAI
+24 
-31 SAINNTIAAQQK
+31 
-43 HNTYTLND
+43 
-51 GMTFE
+51 
-56 RAAELLQKLG
+56 
-66 LSRNYIAASLGNVTD
+66 
-81 SVYDTTLSDIIATAR
+81 
-96 GKGIST
+96 
-102 TKIINALQSV
+102 
-112 DRTKVT
+112 
-118 DVKGNALTIGTIR
+118 
-131 AFNNAE
+131 
-137 LPKNYI
+137 
-143 TLLNEINTKNPT
+143 INTENPK
-155 ANAYGYKVIGSD
+155 ANAYVYRVLNTDGSS
-167 GDVYYNIRY
+167 YYTVRY
-176 TNEKGKS
+176 TNKEGNSVAYKFKGTDGTAPDISNWNIGNVDAWYNSSGLGSS
-183 VRYSFKDNQTE
+183 VKTDIEN
-194 FEKLSDAGVKSWL
+194 
-207 NNSDLG
+207 
-213 YGAVSVYQAKAKAE
+213 
-227 AAEKERERAE
+227 
-237 KERER
+237 
-242 QEQEALQNKIKA
+242 QNKINA
-254 AQGSLNLS
+254 AQGSFDLS
-262 NAALAALQG
+262 NAALTALQG
-271 NVGSGANAYQDM
+271 TNLGSNANAYQDM
-283 SAADRAAVTAKLPG
+283 SAADKAAVTAKLPG

-315 ITGNQDISGTIQRR
+315 ITGNQAISGTIQRK
-329 ALAELMSL
+329 ALAELMGL

-342 DEDDAVRQRNI
+342 DENDDVRQRNI
-353 KTQQAALLKQ
+353 RTQQAALLQQ
-363 IQQDPELYNALVQRF
+363 IRQDPELYNALVQRF

-392 ANAGDVVNQSQAGYT
+392 SNAGAVVNESKAGYT
-407 EAAQSLYDNLFKP
+407 EAAQGLYDNLFKP

-810 NAANTASRNT
+810 NAANSASRNS
-820 AITQAQAS
+820 AITQAKAS

-833 RDLEK
+833 QDLEK

>member
-1 MPREA
+1 MAYPISNSI
-6 PGSQKNLKK
+6 GKSTVNTFFKNLTGKTGHTQGAFLDMDYEIKYDGKK
-15 KTPTVSNRR
+15 YVLKNNSFLDDLYTPQYIVAVAKNMGFTNTEIAEALNKTG
-24 KEKQQAI
+24 
-31 SAINNTIAAQQK
+31 
-43 HNTYTLND
+43 TLAPDN
-51 GMTFE
+51 
-56 RAAELLQKLG
+56 K
-66 LSRNYIAASLGNVTD
+66 
-81 SVYDTTLSDIIATAR
+81 
-96 GKGIST
+96 KW
-102 TKIINALQSV
+102 
-112 DRTKVT
+112 
-118 DVKGNALTIGTIR
+118 
-131 AFNNAE
+131 
-137 LPKNYI
+137 
-143 TLLNEINTKNPT
+143 
-155 ANAYGYKVIGSD
+155 
-167 GDVYYNIRY
+167 
-176 TNEKGKS
+176 TNKS
-183 VRYSFKDNQTE
+183 VRDYNIASTAGGTQLQKY
-194 FEKLSDAGVKSWL
+194 LDANFSELKPYVSTISPDGNSYKTRIVFTDPKTGKKVYNVINKPANGKSYTTAEL
-207 NNSDLG
+207 AAMAANTTTPLG
-213 YGAVSVYQAKAKAE
+213 IALANAIAQAKAD
-227 AAEKERERAE
+227 AAEK
-237 KERER
+237 
-242 QEQEALQNKIKA
+242 EALQNKINA
-254 AQGSLNLS
+254 TQGSLNLS

-271 NVGSGANAYQDM
+271 SVGSGANAYQGM

-297 TSGLTAY
+297 TDGLTAY

-342 DEDDAVRQRNI
+342 DENDDVRQRNI
-353 KTQQAALLKQ
+353 RTQQAALLQQ
-363 IQQDPELYNALVQRF
+363 IRQDPELYNALVQRF

-407 EAAQSLYDNLFKP
+407 EAAQNLYDSLFKP

-426 TRDEALSTQQAV
+426 TRDEALSTQQTA

-446 LNNAHKD
+446 LNNARKD
-453 AMDAV
+453 AVDAG
-458 TQSTDLKTAV
+458 TQATDLRTAV

-499 ILARIAGNSQTT
+499 ILARIAGNSQTA

-544 SALNVIMQAL
+544 AALGVIMQAL
-554 KNPASTGAGFKT
+554 QNPASTGAGFKT

-571 YEKAEQFNN
+571 YEKAKQFNN

-585 VLNSEYMD
+585 VLNSTYMD
-593 YLDPKVIKQMGSS
+593 YLDPDVIKRMGSS

-667 TRLAQSASGS
+667 TRLAQNTSGA

-688 NQFRQQRSNANIGLQ
+688 NQFKQQRANANIGLQ
-703 MATDVQNQRSAN
+703 MATDVQNQMSAN

-729 LSGYLGTGADGY
+729 LSNYLGTGADGY

-754 QAAAT
+754 QAAAA

-769 SIMQGVQSM
+769 SIMQGVQNM

-810 NAANTASRNT
+810 NAANTASRNA
-820 AITQAQAS
+820 AITQAKAS

-833 RDLEK
+833 QDLEK

>member
-1 MPREA
+1 MAYPISNSISKSTVNTFFKSLTGKTGHTQGAFLDMDYEIKYDGKKYVLKNDSFLDDFYTPQYIVAVAKNMGFTNTEIAEA
-6 PGSQKNLKK
+6 LNKTGTLAPDNKK
-15 KTPTVSNRR
+15 W
-24 KEKQQAI
+24 
-31 SAINNTIAAQQK
+31 
-43 HNTYTLND
+43 
-51 GMTFE
+51 
-56 RAAELLQKLG
+56 
-66 LSRNYIAASLGNVTD
+66 
-81 SVYDTTLSDIIATAR
+81 
-96 GKGIST
+96 
-102 TKIINALQSV
+102 
-112 DRTKVT
+112 
-118 DVKGNALTIGTIR
+118 
-131 AFNNAE
+131 
-137 LPKNYI
+137 
-143 TLLNEINTKNPT
+143 
-155 ANAYGYKVIGSD
+155 
-167 GDVYYNIRY
+167 
-176 TNEKGKS
+176 TNKS
-183 VRYSFKDNQTE
+183 VRDYNIASTAGGAQLQKYLDENFSELKPYVSTISPDGNSYKTRVVFTDPKTGKKVYTVINEPSNGKSYSTAELASIAANTTTP
-194 FEKLSDAGVKSWL
+194 AGIALANVT
-207 NNSDLG
+207 
-213 YGAVSVYQAKAKAE
+213 AQAKAE
-227 AAEKERERAE
+227 AAE

-242 QEQEALQNKIKA
+242 QEQEALQNKINA

-262 NAALAALQG
+262 NAALAALRG
-271 NVGSGANAYQDM
+271 SVGSGANAYQGM

-329 ALAELMSL
+329 ALAELMGL

-342 DEDDAVRQRNI
+342 NENDDVRQRNI
-353 KTQQAALLKQ
+353 RTQQAALLQQ
-363 IQQDPELYNALVQRF
+363 IQQDPELYNALIQRF

-407 EAAQSLYDNLFKP
+407 EAAQSLYDSLFKP

-426 TRDEALSTQQAV
+426 TRDEALSTQQAA

-446 LNNAHKD
+446 LNNARKD
-453 AMDAV
+453 AVDAG
-458 TQSTDLKTAV
+458 TQATDLKTAI

-479 SKYANDILESSAAAD
+479 SKYANDILESSAATD

-544 SALNVIMQAL
+544 NALGVIMQAL
-554 KNPASTGAGFKT
+554 QKPASTGAGFKT

-571 YEKAEQFNN
+571 YEKAKQFNN

-585 VLNSEYMD
+585 VLNSKYMD
-593 YLDPKVIKQMGSS
+593 YLDPDVIKRMGSS

-667 TRLAQSASGS
+667 TRLAQNTSGA
-677 RSNLYAAEALA
+677 RSNLYASEALA
-688 NQFRQQRSNANIGLQ
+688 NQFRQQRANANTGLQ

-729 LSGYLGTGADGY
+729 LSNYLGTGADGY

-754 QAAAT
+754 QAAAA
-759 NRQNYGTLSN
+759 NRQSYGTLSN
-769 SIMQGVQSM
+769 SIMQGVQNM

>member
-1 MPREA
+1 MAYPISNSISKSTVNTFFKSLTGKTGHTQGAFLDMDYEIKYDGKKYVLKNDSFLDDFYTPQYIVAVAKNMGFTNTEIAEA
-6 PGSQKNLKK
+6 LNKTGTLAPDNKK
-15 KTPTVSNRR
+15 W
-24 KEKQQAI
+24 
-31 SAINNTIAAQQK
+31 
-43 HNTYTLND
+43 
-51 GMTFE
+51 
-56 RAAELLQKLG
+56 
-66 LSRNYIAASLGNVTD
+66 
-81 SVYDTTLSDIIATAR
+81 
-96 GKGIST
+96 
-102 TKIINALQSV
+102 
-112 DRTKVT
+112 
-118 DVKGNALTIGTIR
+118 
-131 AFNNAE
+131 
-137 LPKNYI
+137 
-143 TLLNEINTKNPT
+143 
-155 ANAYGYKVIGSD
+155 
-167 GDVYYNIRY
+167 
-176 TNEKGKS
+176 TNKS
-183 VRYSFKDNQTE
+183 VRDYNIASTAGGTQLQKY
-194 FEKLSDAGVKSWL
+194 LDANFSELKPYVSTISPDGNSYKTRIVFTDPKTGKKVYNVINEPANRKSYTTAEL
-207 NNSDLG
+207 ASIATNTTTPLG
-213 YGAVSVYQAKAKAE
+213 TALANVTAQAKAEAKAE
-227 AAEKERERAE
+227 AAEKEAEKERERAIKERERAE

-392 ANAGDVVNQSQAGYT
+392 ANAGAVVNESKAGYT
-407 EAAQSLYDNLFKP
+407 EAAQGLYDTLFKP

>member
-6 PGSQKNLKK
+6 PGSQKNLKNN
-15 KTPTVSNRR
+15 TPTVSNRQ
-24 KEKQQAI
+24 KEKQQAV
-31 SAINNTIAAQQK
+31 SAISNAIAAQQK

-66 LSRNYIAASLGNVTD
+66 LSRDYIAASLGNVTD

-102 TKIINALQSV
+102 TDIISALQSV

-118 DVKGNALTIGTIR
+118 DDKGNALTADTIK

-137 LPKNYI
+137 LPKNYT

-176 TNEKGKS
+176 TNENGES
-183 VRYSFKDNQTE
+183 VMYSFKDNQTE

-213 YGAVSVYQAKAKAE
+213 YGAVSVYQAE
-227 AAEKERERAE
+227 T
-237 KERER
+237 ER
-242 QEQEALQNKIKA
+242 QNQIKA
-254 AQGSLNLS
+254 AQGSLDLS

-283 SAADRAAVTAKLPG
+283 SAADKAAVTAKLPG

-315 ITGNQDISGTIQRR
+315 ITGNQAISGTLQRK
-329 ALAELMSL
+329 ALAELMGL

-342 DEDDAVRQRNI
+342 DENDDVRQRNI
-353 KTQQAALLKQ
+353 RTQQAALLQQ
-363 IQQDPELYNALVQRF
+363 IRQDPELYNALVQRF

-392 ANAGDVVNQSQAGYT
+392 ANAGAVVNESKAGYA
-407 EAAQSLYDNLFKP
+407 EAAQGLYDTLFKA

-426 TRDEALSTQQAV
+426 TRDEALSTQQSI

-453 AMDAV
+453 ALDAV

-544 SALNVIMQAL
+544 AALGVIMQAL
-554 KNPASTGAGFKT
+554 QNPASTGAGFKT

-571 YEKAEQFNN
+571 YEKAKQFNN

-593 YLDPKVIKQMGSS
+593 YLDPEVIKQMGSS

-667 TRLAQSASGS
+667 TRLAQSASGA

-688 NQFRQQRSNANIGLQ
+688 NQFRQQRSNANTGLQ

-729 LSGYLGTGADGY
+729 LSGYLGTGADDY

-833 RDLEK
+833 QDLEK

>member
-1 MPREA
+1 MA
-6 PGSQKNLKK
+6 KNTGL
-15 KTPTVSNRR
+15 TV
-24 KEKQQAI
+24 QQV
-31 SAINNTIAAQQK
+31 NTI
-43 HNTYTLND
+43 
-51 GMTFE
+51 
-56 RAAELLQKLG
+56 
-66 LSRNYIAASLGNVTD
+66 LSYAGAKDIKQTPFKTSFVMNGKRYNVTKETAAD
-81 SVYDTTLSDIIATAR
+81 KFNIYDVIATLQRNAV
-96 GKGIST
+96 ST
-102 TKIINALQSV
+102 TDIAKILDKSQIPPISDAWKNDPVLVSINQTADDLNNKIQGKTISKAYWSAQTVQTEVNAAAPEAYRYIVNKINQQDSNAKAYAYRLQNPDGSSYY
-112 DRTKVT
+112 
-118 DVKGNALTIGTIR
+118 TIR
-131 AFNNAE
+131 
-137 LPKNYI
+137 YI
-143 TLLNEINTKNPT
+143 NKE
-155 ANAYGYKVIGSD
+155 GH
-167 GDVYYNIRY
+167 
-176 TNEKGKS
+176 S
-183 VRYSFKDNQTE
+183 VPYQFKDTDLT
-194 FEKLSDAGVKSWL
+194 KLDKGSLDEWYKK
-207 NNSDLG
+207 SDLNQSISND
-213 YGAVSVYQAKAKAE
+213 VFQA
-227 AAEKERERAE
+227 
-237 KERER
+237 
-242 QEQEALQNKIKA
+242 QEQEALQNKINA

-271 NVGSGANAYQDM
+271 SVGSGANAYQGM

-297 TSGLTAY
+297 TDRLTAY

-329 ALAELMSL
+329 ALAELLDL
-337 GDQVL
+337 GNQVL
-342 DEDDAVRQRNI
+342 DENDDVRKRNI
-353 KTQQAALLKQ
+353 RTQQAALLQQ

-407 EAAQSLYDNLFKP
+407 EAAQNLYDSLFKP

-426 TRDEALSTQQAV
+426 TRDEALSTQQAE

-446 LNNAHKD
+446 LNNARKD
-453 AMDAV
+453 AVDAG
-458 TQSTDLKTAV
+458 THATDLKTAI

-479 SKYANDILESSAAAD
+479 SKYANDILESSAATD

-544 SALNVIMQAL
+544 SALGVIMQAL
-554 KNPASTGAGFKT
+554 QKPASTGAGFKT

-571 YEKAEQFNN
+571 YEKAKQFNN

-585 VLNSEYMD
+585 VLNSKYMD
-593 YLDPKVIKQMGSS
+593 YLDPDVIKRMGSS

-652 IAAITAGDVKTSEQL
+652 IAAITAGDAKTSEQL
-667 TRLAQSASGS
+667 TRLAQNTSGA
-677 RSNLYAAEALA
+677 RSNLYASEALA
-688 NQFRQQRSNANIGLQ
+688 NQFRQQRANANTGLQ

-729 LSGYLGTGADGY
+729 LSNYLGTGADGY

-754 QAAAT
+754 QAAAN
-759 NRQNYGTLSN
+759 NRQSYGTLSN
-769 SIMQGVQSM
+769 SIMQGIQNM